1 MPTASSLED
10 AARQMALTLAD
21 TKAKRVVVLDF
32 AMPQR
37 AEWNRV
43 GQKLAAKLRA
53 NLAAAAPNI
62 LQLSAGD
69 IAAHMKQ
76 YNLAQEDMP
85 IGGVSDFTFEHS
97 GADTWI
103 GAEIVDKR
111 PGDILIK
118 FTAHSTDKITS
129 PYYGLDLTMPLTE
142 ELSALVDPPAPE
154 PQWAQDL
161 HFAGGRG
168 YSSPACEYCPQSEY
182 TDAAVRAKVQG
193 MVTLVI
199 SVEPSG
205 TAGDIYATRTLPFG
219 LTDAA
224 IKSVRGWRF
233 KPALGPDGKPVAV
246 AQNVEVQFHLY

>member
-1 MPTASSLED
+1 MRTSCRNARPHLRNFVLACVAVVLILAAPGAPVFAQQQSQHAQPGQLPSPTLPRPILHPTQRSEPPMPTASSLED

-43 GQKLAAKLRA
+43 GQKVAAEFRA

-62 LQLSAGD
+62 LQLSAED

-103 GAEIVDKR
+103 GAE
-111 PGDILIK
+111 
-118 FTAHSTDKITS
+118 
-129 PYYGLDLTMPLTE
+129 
-142 ELSALVDPPAPE
+142 
-154 PQWAQDL
+154 
-161 HFAGGRG
+161 
-168 YSSPACEYCPQSEY
+168 
-182 TDAAVRAKVQG
+182 
-193 MVTLVI
+193 
-199 SVEPSG
+199 
-205 TAGDIYATRTLPFG
+205 
-219 LTDAA
+219 
-224 IKSVRGWRF
+224 
-233 KPALGPDGKPVAV
+233 
-246 AQNVEVQFHLY
+246 

>member
-1 MPTASSLED
+1 MPTASSLE
-10 AARQMALTLAD
+10 AAAQQMALTLAD
-21 TKAKRVVVLDF
+21 IKSKRVVVLDF

-43 GQKLAAKLRA
+43 GQKVAAEFRADLAAT
-53 NLAAAAPNI
+53 APNI
-62 LQLSAGD
+62 PQLSAED

-118 FTAHSTDKITS
+118 FTAQSTDKITS
-129 PYYGLDLTMPLTE
+129 PYYGLDLTMPLTN
-142 ELSALVDPPAPE
+142 ELSTLGDPPAPR

-161 HFAGGRG
+161 HLAGVGG
-168 YSSPACEYCPQSEY
+168 YSSPACEYCPQS
-182 TDAAVRAKVQG
+182 D
-193 MVTLVI
+193 
-199 SVEPSG
+199 
-205 TAGDIYATRTLPFG
+205 TRMP
-219 LTDAA
+219 
-224 IKSVRGWRF
+224 
-233 KPALGPDGKPVAV
+233 P
-246 AQNVEVQFHLY
+246 